1 MTSYAFRLALQAPRA
16 TSRGARRLGRM
27 CRIAVPVL
35 ALAGCEMNLQTEG
48 LTARETRTF
57 DVSGRPEVVLDT
69 FDGAI
74 EIHSW
79 DRQQVEVEVEKRGME
94 QRLLDEMKIEA
105 EQQGD
110 RIVLKVTG
118 PGRSEFKGVSVG
130 VNISPQ
136 ARLRVALP
144 RDSDIEAKSGDGS
157 IAIEDVSGRVILTTA
172 DGSVRAARVS
182 GDMRVRSGDGSIR
195 MEKVEGALD
204 LETNDGSIGLDAKP
218 TALRAHTGDGAI
230 RVQVDPDAAMQS
242 DWELRTGDGSVTLTL
257 PAAFSAELDA
267 ESGDGAVRSSH
278 PALKTDDRS
287 DDRDERRQR
296 SLRATMGSGGRTLR
310 VRTGDGSIRI
320 QS

>member
-1 MTSYAFRLALQAPRA
+1 MRTTAEGDRTGQRLHSSSLA
-16 TSRGARRLGRM
+16 GRLGRTF
-27 CRIAVPVL
+27 ALVVPLLTL
-35 ALAGCEMNLQTEG
+35 AACEVNLQTEG

-57 DVSGRPEVVLDT
+57 EVSGRPEVVLDT

-79 DRQQVEVEVEKRGME
+79 DRRQVEVEIEKRGME
-94 QRLLDEMKIEA
+94 QRLLDEMKIEV

-110 RIVLKVTG
+110 RITVKVTG
-118 PGRSEFKGVSVG
+118 PSRSEFRGVTVG

-136 ARLRVALP
+136 ARLRVAVP
-144 RDSDIEAKSGDGS
+144 RDTNIEAKSGDGS

-182 GDMRVRSGDGSIR
+182 GDLRVRSGDGSIR
-195 MEKVEGALD
+195 MEKVEGAID
-204 LETNDGSIGLDAKP
+204 LETNDGSIGLEAKP
-218 TALRAHTGDGAI
+218 TALRARTGDGTI
-230 RVQVDPDAAMQS
+230 RVQVQPDAAMQS

-257 PAAFSAELDA
+257 PSEFSAELDA
-267 ESGDGAVRSSH
+267 ESADGSVRSSH
-278 PALKTDDRS
+278 PALKTDDRP
-287 DDRDERRQR
+287 DHDERRQR
-296 SLRATMGSGGRTLR
+296 SLRATMGNGGRTLL